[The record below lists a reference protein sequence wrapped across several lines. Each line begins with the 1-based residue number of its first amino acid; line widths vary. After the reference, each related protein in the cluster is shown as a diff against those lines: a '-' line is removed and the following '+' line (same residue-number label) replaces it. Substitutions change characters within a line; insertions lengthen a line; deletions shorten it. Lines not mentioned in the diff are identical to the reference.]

1 MTRPDRATLLRA
13 LLPVASGA
21 LIVLLWYAF
30 RMGLAIEAYVL
41 PTPGEILKAAWTE
54 RVLLLR
60 AAGTTLQGAFL
71 GFIGAA
77 VIGFAVA
84 LVLASSKS
92 VRYALYPHVL
102 VVQMFPV
109 IVLAPIFVLWVG
121 PGLPS
126 VARIAFLIGFF
137 PVVANAT
144 QGLISTDA
152 NMVDL
157 FRMGNAGRLQEMFLL
172 RVPFALPH
180 YLTGLRIAASLA
192 MIGAI
197 AGEFFAGNSAGGTG
211 GLGFMVIIYFAQ
223 LKTAALFATGFMACL
238 CGFVF
243 VSAVIGLN
251 WLLLR
256 KWHDSFEHADR

>member
-1 MTRPDRATLLRA
+1 MRPIDRVIVLRA
-13 LLPVASGA
+13 LLPILSGA
-21 LIVLLWYAF
+21 VIVAIWYAI
-30 RMGLAIEAYVL
+30 RTIGNIEPYVL
-41 PTPGEILKAAWTE
+41 PTPGEII
-54 RVLLLR
+54 R
-60 AAGTTLQGAFL
+60 AAVAERATLFSAAVTTMQGALL
-71 GFIGAA
+71 GFLAAA
-77 VIGFAVA
+77 VVGFGVA

-126 VARIAFLIGFF
+126 VARIAFLISFF

-157 FRMGNAGRLQEMFLL
+157 FRMARASRLQEMFWL
-172 RVPFALPH
+172 RVPYALPDT
-180 YLTGLRIAASLA
+180 LTGLRIAASLA

-197 AGEFFAGNSAGGTG
+197 AGEFFAGSSAGGTG
-211 GLGFMVIIYFAQ
+211 GLGFMVIIYFGQ
-223 LKTAALFATGFMACL
+223 MKTAALFATGFVACL
-238 CGFVF
+238 CGFFF
-243 VSAVIGLN
+243 VSAVILLN
-251 WLLLR
+251 WVLLR
-256 KWHDSFEHADR
+256 KWHDSFDHGDR

>member
-1 MTRPDRATLLRA
+1 MKRLYQIVPVRI
-13 LLPVASGA
+13 LLPVLTGL
-21 LIVLLWYAF
+21 LILAVWYGV
-30 RMGLAIEAYVL
+30 RIVGDIEPYIL
-41 PTPGEILKAAWTE
+41 PTPGEIL
-54 RVLLLR
+54 R
-60 AAGTTLQGAFL
+60 AALVERTVLFSAAMTTMQGALL
-71 GFIGAA
+71 GFLAA
-77 VIGFAVA
+77 AIVGFALA
-84 LVLASSKS
+84 LVLAFSRS

-126 VARIAFLIGFF
+126 VARIAFLISFF

-152 NMVDL
+152 NSVDL
-157 FRMGNAGRLQEMFLL
+157 FRMANASRLQEMIML
-172 RVPFALPH
+172 RIPHALPDT
-180 YLTGLRIAASLA
+180 LTGLRIAASLA

-211 GLGFMVIIYFAQ
+211 GLGFMVIIFFAQ
-223 LKTAALFATGFMACL
+223 MKTAALFATGFVACL
-238 CGFVF
+238 CGFTF
-243 VSAVIGLN
+243 VSAVVLLN

-256 KWHDSFEHADR
+256 KWHDSFEHPDR

>member
-1 MTRPDRATLLRA
+1 MNPRNYRAWARW
-13 LLPVASGA
+13 LLPVITGG
-21 LIVLLWYAF
+21 LIIAIWYAV
-30 RMGLAIEAYVL
+30 RIIGEIEPYVL
-41 PTPGEILKAAWTE
+41 PTPGEILMAAIEE
-54 RVLLLR
+54 RSLLLS
-60 AAGTTLQGAFL
+60 AALTTMKGAVL
-71 GFIGAA
+71 GFFSAA
-77 VIGFAVA
+77 VIGLGLA
-84 LVLASSKS
+84 LVLAYSRS
-92 VRYALYPHVL
+92 VRFALYPHIL

-126 VARIAFLIGFF
+126 VARIAFLISFF

-144 QGLISTDA
+144 QGLISTEA

-157 FRMGNAGRLQEMFLL
+157 FRMANASRLQEIFLL
-172 RVPFALPH
+172 RVPYALPY

-223 LKTAALFATGFMACL
+223 LKTAALFATGFVACL
-238 CGFVF
+238 CGFLF
-243 VSAVIGLN
+243 VSGVLGLN

-256 KWHDSFEHADR
+256 RWHDSFERADR

>member
-1 MTRPDRATLLRA
+1 MKHRDYWAYARWFF
-13 LLPVASGA
+13 PVFSGG
-21 LIVLLWYAF
+21 LIVLIWYAV
-30 RMGLAIEAYVL
+30 RILGDIEPYVL
-41 PTPGEILKAAWTE
+41 PTPGEIVGAAMAE
-54 RVLLLR
+54 RAVLFS
-60 AAGTTLQGAFL
+60 AALTTLQGAVL
-71 GFIGAA
+71 GFLAA
-77 VIGFAVA
+77 A
-84 LVLASSKS
+84 LVGFVMALTLAYSRS
-92 VRYALYPHVL
+92 VRFALYPHVL

-126 VARIAFLIGFF
+126 VARIAFLISFF

-144 QGLISTDA
+144 QGLISTDG

-157 FRMGNAGRLQEMFLL
+157 FRMANASRLQEMLLL
-172 RVPFALPH
+172 RVPYALPY

-223 LKTAALFATGFMACL
+223 LKTAALFATGFVACL
-238 CGFVF
+238 CGFLF
-243 VSAVIGLN
+243 VSTVLGLN
-251 WLLLR
+251 WMLLR
-256 KWHDSFEHADR
+256 KWHDSFERTDR

>member
-1 MTRPDRATLLRA
+1 MKHLGYWAYARWFF
-13 LLPVASGA
+13 PVLSGG
-21 LIVLLWYAF
+21 LIVLIWYAV
-30 RMGLAIEAYVL
+30 RILGDLEPYVL
-41 PTPGEILKAAWTE
+41 PTPGEIVSAAVAE
-54 RVLLLR
+54 RVLLLS
-60 AAGTTLQGAFL
+60 AALTTLKGAVL
-71 GFIGAA
+71 GFLAA
-77 VIGFAVA
+77 ALVGFGMA
-84 LVLASSKS
+84 LVLASSRS
-92 VRYALYPHVL
+92 VRFALYPHVL

-126 VARIAFLIGFF
+126 VARIAFLISFF

-144 QGLISTDA
+144 QGLISTEA

-157 FRMGNAGRLQEMFLL
+157 FRMANASRLQEMLLL
-172 RVPFALPH
+172 RVPYAMPD

-223 LKTAALFATGFMACL
+223 LKTAALFATGFVACL
-238 CGFVF
+238 CGFLF
-243 VSAVIGLN
+243 VSTVLGLN

-256 KWHDSFEHADR
+256 KWHDSFERSDR

>member
-1 MTRPDRATLLRA
+1 MNRTDPSTVLRT
-13 LLPVASGA
+13 LLPVVSGL
-21 LIVLLWYAF
+21 LILVVWYAV
-30 RMGLAIEAYVL
+30 RILGNIEPYVL
-41 PTPGEILKAAWTE
+41 PTPGEILQAAWAE
-54 RVLLLR
+54 RVRLLG
-60 AAGTTLQGAFL
+60 AAGTTMQGALLGFL
-71 GFIGAA
+71 GAA
-77 VIGFAVA
+77 IIGFGVA
-84 LVLASSKS
+84 LILASSKS
-92 VRYALYPHVL
+92 VRFALYPHVL

-152 NMVDL
+152 NLVDL
-157 FRMGNAGRLQEMFLL
+157 FRMANAGRLQEMFLL
-172 RVPFALPH
+172 RVPYALPH

-243 VSAVIGLN
+243 VSAVVGLN

-256 KWHDSFEHADR
+256 KWHDSFDHADR